1 MKKSIKPS
9 LLASAIALAL
19 ASGPVSA
26 VTYDLCAVK
35 AFISLPDGII
45 SDTDPGGGI
54 PVWGYAEDT
63 GAGCPAIPQIPGP
76 ALVVTD
82 GTLTINLTNNLLV
95 PTSIVIPGQALPVTT
110 IGGSPVSGPTWNDNT
125 AGSRGGDLSK
135 RVRSYG
141 AETPIGETARYT
153 WTVERTGSFI
163 YHSGTHPQNQVYM
176 GLYGAV
182 TQDAAAG
189 EVYPGVAYDKAVT
202 LFYSDIDPAFNNAVA
217 LGTLTTAIDRHPSW
231 FLVNGEPYQAGMLP
245 ISKDDDGVTLAAGD
259 NILVRFISAATE
271 KHVPVFQGLYGE
283 IHGEDGFQYNWQS
296 GATVMGTSPRAQYS
310 VGLPPLK
317 TKDMII
323 TPQADGTYAVYDGN
337 GYMTNPSDPDNPD
350 DGGDTV
356 GGMLRFLELGL
367 AADTPPVA
375 NDDAYSTKQD
385 TPLAVVAP
393 GVLDNDTDING
404 DALTASIVTLPS
416 IGAVS
421 LISDGSFTYTPNVGL
436 FGIDSFTYVANDG
449 TNDSLPATVTITVN
463 EDVAP
468 IAVDDTYTMDQDTV
482 LAEAAPGV
490 LANDTD
496 ANGDPLTAALSTGPS
511 NGVVTLIADGSFT
524 YTPTGGFI
532 GIDSF
537 TYLANDG
544 ANDSLPATVT
554 ITVNEVVTNTPPVA
568 IDDAYSTDEDTTLLV
583 PAPGVL
589 DNDTDG
595 EADPLTASIVA
606 LPTNGALTLDTVNAD
621 GSFSY
626 TPNLGYSGADT
637 FTYVANDGEFD
648 SNIATVN
655 ITVNA
660 VNDPPMANDDIASV
674 QKGNGN
680 SVTIDVAANDTDADG
695 TLDLTSVI
703 VESLPSGATVTN
715 NLDGTVTLTLTS
727 GNSVVR
733 LFTYTIKDDLGAIS
747 NLGTV
752 TVTVTK

>member
-45 SDTDPGGGI
+45 R
-54 PVWGYAEDT
+54 
-63 GAGCPAIPQIPGP
+63 
-76 ALVVTD
+76 
-82 GTLTINLTNNLLV
+82 LV

-449 TNDSLPATVTITVN
+449 
-463 EDVAP
+463 
-468 IAVDDTYTMDQDTV
+468 
-482 LAEAAPGV
+482 
-490 LANDTD
+490 
-496 ANGDPLTAALSTGPS
+496 
-511 NGVVTLIADGSFT
+511 
-524 YTPTGGFI
+524 
-532 GIDSF
+532 
-537 TYLANDG
+537 

-747 NLGTV
+747 NLATV
-752 TVTVTK
+752 TVAVTK